1 MSDVMMVPLVDGCP
15 DTPGAI
21 LERQRG
27 RIGAASIPMEPSAE
41 MSWFD
46 LSLREQLLAGS
57 AMALTF
63 AVFFVAGLQLG
74 GHW

>member
-1 MSDVMMVPLVDGCP
+1 MMVPLVDGCP
-15 DTPGAI
+15 DAPGAI
-21 LERQRG
+21 LERQRAHV
-27 RIGAASIPMEPSAE
+27 GAAIPMELSAA

>member
-1 MSDVMMVPLVDGCP
+1 MVPLADGCP
-15 DTPGAI
+15 DAPGAI
-21 LERQRG
+21 LEQPHG
-27 RIGAASIPMEPSAE
+27 RIDAASIPMEPNLK
-41 MSWFD
+41 MSWSD